1 MLVCTSMESKKTE
14 LNGFKSKI
22 LIITYYWPP
31 SGGSGVQR
39 WMYFAKYLK
48 KLGYLP
54 FVITVDE
61 SRASYPVLDHSLNEE
76 IKDLRVIKTRT
87 FEPLKWY
94 SRIITGDQKIGIPQ
108 GEVKTNNLF
117 MKLAAYIRG
126 NFFVPDARKGWI
138 NFAYRAAF
146 NLIKEEKI
154 KKIITTGPPH
164 STHLVGLRL
173 KKYYDFNWWVDL
185 RDPWTDIFYN
195 TSLYRSKKAISK
207 DEKLEK
213 QVIQNANGVITTAG
227 GVLINKLKL
236 KAPNQKFI
244 TLPNG
249 YDSRLM
255 KITKSLPKKN
265 GFHIVY
271 TGLLTENQNYTVLLE
286 VLKKLSNYYRICFTI
301 AGNINLNII
310 NEIRSKIPKA
320 DFEYL
325 GYLPH
330 SKAVALMKSA
340 DLLCNFIFN
349 EAENQMISGKLL
361 EYLAT
366 EIPVLCIGSPD
377 TDTSKFLL
385 EATNVCI
392 AKDHEK
398 NIIED
403 YIKNLLDFEE
413 KPKNKSPNIENWSR
427 EEITKRLIKEV
438 LLES

>member
-1 MLVCTSMESKKTE
+1 MLICTSMEGKKTI
-14 LNGFKSKI
+14 LNGNKSKI

-61 SRASYPVLDHSLNEE
+61 SKASYPVLDHTLNEE
-76 IKDLRVIKTRT
+76 TKDLNVIKTGT

-94 SRIITGDQKIGIPQ
+94 SRIITGDKKIGIPQ

-126 NFFVPDARKGWI
+126 NFFVPDARIGWI
-138 NFAYRAAF
+138 KFAYRAAF
-146 NLIKEEKI
+146 DLIKEEKI

-164 STHLVGLRL
+164 STHLVALRL
-173 KKYYDFNWWVDL
+173 RKHYDFNWWVDL

-195 TSLYRSKKAISK
+195 TSLYRSKKTVSR

-213 QVIQNANGVITTAG
+213 QVIQYANGVITTAG
-227 GVLINKLKL
+227 GIFLDKLKL

-255 KITKSLPKKN
+255 KMTKSLPKKD

-271 TGLLTENQNYTVLLE
+271 TGLLTESHNYIVLLE
-286 VLKKLSNYYRICFTI
+286 VIKKLSNYYSIHFTI
-301 AGNINLNII
+301 AGNINSEII
-310 NEIRSKIPKA
+310 NVIRSKIPKV

-325 GYLPH
+325 GYISH
-330 SKAVALMKSA
+330 SKAIALMKSA
-340 DLLCNFIFN
+340 DLLCNFIFK

-366 EIPVLCIGSPD
+366 EIPILCIGSPD
-377 TDTSKFLL
+377 TNTSRFLL
-385 EATNVCI
+385 QATNVCI
-392 AKDHEK
+392 ARDYEK
-398 NIIED
+398 KIIED
-403 YIKNLLDFEE
+403 YLRNLIDFVK
-413 KPKNKSPNIENWSR
+413 KPKNKLLNIKNWSR
-427 EEITKRLIKEV
+427 EEITKRLIREV
-438 LLES
+438 LIES

>member
-1 MLVCTSMESKKTE
+1 MLICTSMEGKKIM
-14 LNGFKSKI
+14 LNGNKSKI

-61 SRASYPVLDHSLNEE
+61 SKASYPVLDHTLNEE
-76 IKDLRVIKTRT
+76 IKDLRVIKTGT

-94 SRIITGDQKIGIPQ
+94 SRIITGDKKIGIPQ

-117 MKLAAYIRG
+117 TKLAAYIRG
-126 NFFVPDARKGWI
+126 NFFVPDARIGWI

-173 KKYYDFNWWVDL
+173 KKHYDINWWVDL
-185 RDPWTDIFYN
+185 RDPWADIFYN
-195 TSLYRSKKAISK
+195 TSLYRSKKTISK

-213 QVIQNANGVITTAG
+213 QVIQNANGVITTSG
-227 GVLINKLKL
+227 GILIDKLKF
-236 KAPNQKFI
+236 KAPNQKFV

-255 KITKSLPKKN
+255 KITKPLPKKN

-271 TGLLTENQNYTVLLE
+271 TGLLTENQNYIVLLE
-286 VLKKLSNYYRICFTI
+286 VIKKLSNYYSICFTI
-301 AGNINLNII
+301 AGNINPNII
-310 NEIRSKIPKA
+310 DEIRSKIPKV

-325 GYLPH
+325 GYLTH
-330 SKAVALMKSA
+330 SKAVSLMKSA
-340 DLLCNFIFN
+340 DLLCNFIFK

-366 EIPVLCIGSPD
+366 GLPILCIGSPD
-377 TDTSKFLL
+377 TDISKFLSN
-385 EATNVCI
+385 TTYVCI
-392 AKDHEK
+392 AKDYEK
-398 NIIED
+398 NVIED
-403 YIKNLLDFEE
+403 YIINLIDFEK
-413 KPKNKSPNIENWSR
+413 KPKNKSLNIKNWSR